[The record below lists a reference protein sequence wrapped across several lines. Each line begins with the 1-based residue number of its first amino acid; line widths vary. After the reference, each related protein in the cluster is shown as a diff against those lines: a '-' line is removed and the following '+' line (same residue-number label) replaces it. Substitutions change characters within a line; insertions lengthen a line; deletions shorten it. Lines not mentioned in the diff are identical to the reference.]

1 MFQVWKIYVGGSM
14 SKHIE
19 TKRKVKD
26 AEKSDFLF
34 LLDRVMLSEEEEK
47 MMKLHYMKRKTLAE
61 IADELGYSEVGIA
74 KMHQRIL
81 KKISKII

>member
-1 MFQVWKIYVGGSM
+1 M

-19 TKRKVKD
+19 TKRKIKES
-26 AEKSDFLF
+26 EKSDFLF
-34 LLDRVMLSEEEEK
+34 LLDRLMLAEEEEK
-47 MMKLHYMKRKTLAE
+47 MMKLHYVKRKTLSE

-81 KKISKII
+81 KKISNII

>member
-1 MFQVWKIYVGGSM
+1 M